1 MKIECRKARHYTPF
15 YFLEHLEGRSGKK
28 LNAERVLTGKPYE

>member
-15 YFLEHLEGRSGKK
+15 YFLEHLGGCSGRK
-28 LNAERVLTGKPYE
+28 LNAERVLVGKSYE